1 MNSALYKLEDQQY
14 IKFRKNFLDIVINEL
29 LHMNQNILEIKTS
42 SELVSFKGILKFY
55 KITTLFFSFWMKW
68 DLVHQIFENM
78 HIAK

>member
-68 DLVHQIFENM
+68 DLVHQLFENM
-78 HIAK
+78 DIAK

>member
-42 SELVSFKGILKFY
+42 SELVLSKGILKFY
-55 KITTLFFSFWMKW
+55 QITTLFFSFWMKW
-68 DLVHQIFENM
+68 DLVHQLFENM
-78 HIAK
+78 DIAK